1 MNDLISMK
9 RPKPKPE
16 NSKIDYPSISH
27 DDYPYGLK
35 IDLNKPELSKLGLD
49 VSKTKVGTT
58 IVLVVE
64 CNVDRVSKTDSIGS
78 SESRESMDLQ
88 IRRAKVIQNSN
99 DKSNDL
105 SHKQVARPK

>member
-16 NSKIDYPSISH
+16 KNIEYPSLSQ

-58 IVLVVE
+58 ITLIIE

-88 IRRAKVIQNSN
+88 IRKAKIIQNSN
-99 DKSNDL
+99 DKSNEF
-105 SHKQVARPK
+105 SHKQIARPK